1 MVILNVIWLYS
12 FGMIGLHAPLPWDSQ
27 ERLSPH
33 SYRTETN
40 DNIAPLCLTRYFFVF
55 SAPSE
60 ELFKGKKINTKEYR
74 ENRITRGRRMDSI
87 MFWFKS
93 ENEFPVYFPLL
104 SFKPSYYSF
113 GRIAVAWKKKCWFY
127 RHVFYVNPS
136 VFEGGLDRWAGTK
149 QGCWAGLLGGSV
161 VIQNSFLDQQL
172 SSAQGHSK
180 DTYQGVRPKP
190 SRDTGTAQKNKQFLQ
205 SQIPSVGMMN
215 FAYFGSVFFWYH

>member
-1 MVILNVIWLYS
+1 MVIPNVIWLYS

-74 ENRITRGRRMDSI
+74 ENRITRGRRMDSV

-113 GRIAVAWKKKCWFY
+113 GRIAVAWKKNVDFTDMYFMSIPQYLKGDWTGELAQNRDVELVCW
-127 RHVFYVNPS
+127 
-136 VFEGGLDRWAGTK
+136 GALW
-149 QGCWAGLLGGSV
+149 
-161 VIQNSFLDQQL
+161 L
-172 SSAQGHSK
+172 SRTHSL
-180 DTYQGVRPKP
+180 TSSSPVPR
-190 SRDTGTAQKNKQFLQ
+190 GTARTLIK
-205 SQIPSVGMMN
+205 G
-215 FAYFGSVFFWYH
+215 